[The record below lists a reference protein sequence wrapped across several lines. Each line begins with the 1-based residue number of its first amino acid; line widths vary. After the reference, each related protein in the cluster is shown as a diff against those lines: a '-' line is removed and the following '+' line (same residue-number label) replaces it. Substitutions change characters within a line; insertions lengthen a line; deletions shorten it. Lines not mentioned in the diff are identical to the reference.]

1 MIDAV
6 VSVHR
11 DPTRCGV
18 TKFNLEL
25 AKRLGVRHA
34 FLSLSGDRREGMLAP
49 LFSFRASEWTTW
61 GRDFGPYE
69 RMGVWPIAGYRLF
82 FHDVPP
88 EWNQREKETL
98 YGAAE
103 IWAAN
108 PDIHRAIAAVEPRVQ
123 LAHCPSVIASSA
135 YPAGIQILAFGMVGK
150 NHPRSDTAWQML
162 ATVLANTPETYTLN
176 FSVALH
182 EGQTWEDVTAAVTR
196 MREHFGERLRYV
208 GHLSD
213 EALDFEIRAAQAVAA
228 FYDPAVRQNNTSAWA
243 VLERGTV
250 LVTNLDAD
258 SPLTH
263 DVNCFNIYRLTEWP
277 TPDRRRAVRA
287 GGVAIAQQYGWDAL
301 VAQLQPAHTSV

>member
-25 AKRLGVRHA
+25 AHRLGVRHA
-34 FLSLSGDRREGMLAP
+34 TVDRPGVLLTP
-49 LFSFRASEWTTW
+49 LFSFRPSEWPTW
-61 GRDFGPYE
+61 GSDFGPCG
-69 RMGVWPIAGYRLF
+69 RAGVFPVGGYRIFL
-82 FHDVPP
+82 HDAP
-88 EWNQREKETL
+88 EHWTDREAVTL
-98 YGAAE
+98 RAAAE
-103 IWAAN
+103 VWAAN
-108 PDIHRAIAAVEPRVQ
+108 PVIAARIGAAGARVQ
-123 LAHCPSVIASSA
+123 TAHCPSVIRPSA
-135 YPAGIQILAFGMVGK
+135 YPSGTQILAFGMVGQ

-162 ATVLANTPETYTLN
+162 ASLLATIEPYTLN

-182 EGQTWEDVTAAVTR
+182 EGQTWSDVAAAVAR
-196 MREHFGERLRYV
+196 MRQHFGERLRYL